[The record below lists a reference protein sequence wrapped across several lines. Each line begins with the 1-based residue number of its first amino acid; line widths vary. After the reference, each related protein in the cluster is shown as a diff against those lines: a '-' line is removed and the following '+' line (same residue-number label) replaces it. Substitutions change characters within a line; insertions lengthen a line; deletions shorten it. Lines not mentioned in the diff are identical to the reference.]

1 MRRSRRRGRP
11 PANPVVTQALQ
22 VTSLDTDL
30 VAALGSGSVIAVH
43 RRTCT
48 LKTDAG
54 ELITL
59 VAPELGNGP
68 NAALVEPRPWAAGTR
83 FTPIGM
89 AGLSFAHG
97 PALDWSAA
105 RRWSITD
112 SAPMSPPSID
122 NVDTLLAALKQTSI
136 TTGLLPVLLELP
148 PTSSIQRALSQ
159 QAAPLLV
166 ALPDPLAAQRLI
178 GLGPGATP
186 SGDDLL
192 AGLLLTLHYANH
204 PMTALREIAQNAPT
218 TELGRALLGWAAVG
232 RAREDVLL
240 LLRDL
245 FSLPGS
251 AALARLESV
260 LHYGAS
266 SGADLVAGIAI
277 GLRIVANVE
286 HQVEKYPGRD
296 KSRPYGFQP

>member
-1 MRRSRRRGRP
+1 M
-11 PANPVVTQALQ
+11 TQALQ
-22 VTSLDTDL
+22 ATSIDTDL

-59 VAPELGNGP
+59 AAPEFGNGP
-68 NAALVEPRPWAAGTR
+68 NAALVEPRPWTTGTR
-83 FTPIGM
+83 FTPIGTS
-89 AGLSFAHG
+89 GLRFAHG

-105 RRWSITD
+105 RRWSISD
-112 SAPMSPPSID
+112 SAPTAPPSIN

-136 TTGLLPVLLELP
+136 TTGLLPVLLDLP
-148 PTSSIQRALSQ
+148 PESSMQRALAQ
-159 QAAPLLV
+159 QAAPLLA
-166 ALPDPLAAQRLI
+166 ALPDPQAAQRLI

-192 AGLLLTLHYANH
+192 AGLLLTLHYAQY
-204 PMTALREIAQNAPT
+204 PMRALREIAQNAPT
-218 TELGRALLGWAAVG
+218 TELGRALLRWAAVG

-260 LHYGAS
+260 LHYGAT
-266 SGADLVAGIAI
+266 SGADLVAGVAI
-277 GLRIVANVE
+277 GLRVVAHVE
-286 HQVEKYPGRD
+286 HQV
-296 KSRPYGFQP
+296 SV